1 MCKEDYFSFKYTL
14 DTCVDLQNNKPHLL
28 RVTVKN

>member
-1 MCKEDYFSFKYTL
+1 MCKEDYFFKYTL